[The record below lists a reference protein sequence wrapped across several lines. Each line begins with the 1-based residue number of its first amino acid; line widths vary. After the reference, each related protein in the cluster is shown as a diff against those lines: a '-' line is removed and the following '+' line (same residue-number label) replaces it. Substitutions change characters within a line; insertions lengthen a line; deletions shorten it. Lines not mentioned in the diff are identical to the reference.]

1 MVWPIGGGHAVLL
14 GDAMAPAP
22 PHTARGVNNGIEQ
35 AAGLVAAL
43 RQHHRHGADLAGAL
57 TGWQRRHLPT
67 AVAAVRLGPI
77 IGGRLGLGTPP
88 PPPAPAPP
96 LGRGRRPAPPP

>member
-14 GDAMAPAP
+14 GDALAPVR
-22 PHTARGVNNGIEQ
+22 PHTAPGVNNGIEQ

-88 PPPAPAPP
+88 APP
-96 LGRGRRPAPPP
+96 DPARPLARAG